1 MLLHRIGY
9 LAFRACCTTRYAS
22 IIGSAH
28 VLAGALSDELPLQS
42 VQTCMLLILLKGN
55 MVRFV

>member
-9 LAFRACCTTRYAS
+9 LAFGACCTTRYAS

-42 VQTCMLLILLKGN
+42 VLLILLKGN